1 MPGRDTLKEILRTA
15 AVFLAACLALLVVRQ
30 FVAAQYT
37 MPRDTAA
44 GGMLPGDHV
53 LVSKTAYG
61 ARLPFPEL
69 TDCRRIGYRRPG
81 RGDIVAFNLPTD
93 TLRPIPSRKVC
104 MALSL
109 ALPGD
114 TVWLSPKMA
123 VSAKPAKGSLP
134 FVVPGRGARV
144 AVTSWNA
151 RLLCN
156 TVNLHEPCHTA
167 AMRGDT
173 LLIDGHAATYVAFT
187 QDYFWMY
194 SGRQGDLGDSR
205 AYGLVPQSHLVGKGV
220 MILFST
226 RPFAPLN
233 HSLRAGRFLKSLP

>member
-15 AVFLAACLALLVVRQ
+15 AVFLAACLALWVVRQ

-144 AVTSWNA
+144 AVTRWNA

-194 SGRQGDLGDSR
+194 SGRQGDLSDSR

>member
-15 AVFLAACLALLVVRQ
+15 AVFLAACLALWVVRQ

-93 TLRPIPSRKVC
+93 TLRPIPIRKVC

>member
-1 MPGRDTLKEILRTA
+1 M
-15 AVFLAACLALLVVRQ
+15 FLAACLVLWIVRQ
-30 FVAAQYT
+30 FVATQYT
-37 MPRDTAA
+37 LPRDTAA

-61 ARLPFPEL
+61 ARQPFPDL
-69 TDCRRIGYRRPG
+69 FNCRRIGYRRPG
-81 RGDIVAFNLPTD
+81 HGDIVAFNLPTD
-93 TLRPIPSRKVC
+93 TLHSIPGRKVC
-104 MALSL
+104 MAQSF

-123 VSAKPAKGSLP
+123 VSAKPAKGALP
-134 FVVPGRGARV
+134 FAVPGRGTRV
-144 AVTSWNA
+144 SVTRWNA

-167 AMRGDT
+167 EMKGDT
-173 LLIDGHAATYVAFT
+173 LLIDGHTATYVAFT

-194 SGRQGDLGDSR
+194 SGQQGDLGDSR
-205 AYGLVPQSHLVGKGV
+205 TYGLVPQSHLVGKGV

-233 HSLRAGRFLKSLP
+233 RSLRAGRFFKKLP